1 MAVAARPRSP
11 LITRHGVRVPGASPS
26 ATYSAS
32 AASRA
37 VAASSNASSNASS
50 SSSTAAR
57 AAGRGRPRRRAAQEL
72 LGRLDLRDAV
82 GKLAGHDAVA
92 AQAPVQRVVEAG
104 ALLGNWTLS
113 ASSVGARGPAC
124 GARWRVAALAR
135 RRGAPG

>member
-11 LITRHGVRVPGASPS
+11 LITRHGVRVPGA
-26 ATYSAS
+26 
-32 AASRA
+32 AALCNIQR
-37 VAASSNASSNASS
+37 V
-50 SSSTAAR
+50 R
-57 AAGRGRPRRRAAQEL
+57 RLEGRGCLVKRVVEGVVVVHGGRGRAGARGRRRRAAQEL

-113 ASSVGARGPAC
+113 ASSVGRARAMC
-124 GARWRVAALAR
+124 GARVGAEALAR